1 MSAQNRTEILWSFWM
16 EKLHINLPTF
26 FLSYAW
32 VHNGAFKWY
41 MLYHFSVQT
50 FVIQTIHYLSHP
62 CLQLVGDGRR
72 RQAAHAD
79 GQLSSKGLPGL
90 VMSGAHW
97 STLTVCYMFASW
109 SDVATFGLPL
119 WLEVL
124 LRSGIFHQPWNTLT
138 WRWLLQPCWPPLGP
152 LTNESWP
159 TCKRIAL
166 AVGL

>member
-41 MLYHFSVQT
+41 MLYIFL
-50 FVIQTIHYLSHP
+50 FNICHP
-62 CLQLVGDGRR
+62 NHPLPESPVPPTGRR
-72 RQAAHAD
+72 WAQAPSGHAD